1 MKKILLPLFCLLSLQ
16 SEAKTWTVNVQNYQF
31 SPATLNVMV
40 GDVIHWVLIDGTH
53 TTSSVSVPSGANAWD
68 SPMDITNTT
77 FDYTVTQAGSYSY
90 QCNFHASLGMVGSF
104 TASGALP
111 VDLSSFSLRTQNN
124 MPLLLWTTETE
135 LNTDYFSIRR
145 STNGI
150 NFEEIGK
157 VAATGNSSTEKKYS
171 FLDDKIP
178 TGINYVYYAL
188 ATVDNDG
195 KSQLS
200 SIIVYKNEAASPK
213 LIISLSPNPVSSMGH
228 LMLQFNADKPG
239 VMIATLIDIQGKV
252 VLKTELSAEVGINN
266 GHIHLGDVPPGTYV
280 IKFSLNGVNESYK
293 IVKN

>member
-124 MPLLLWTTETE
+124 LPLLLWTTETE

>member
-1 MKKILLPLFCLLSLQ
+1 MKKILLPLFCLLFLQ

-40 GDVIHWVLIDGTH
+40 GDVIHWVWMNGTH

-77 FDYTVTQAGSYSY
+77 FDYTVTQVGSYSY

-111 VDLSSFSLRTQNN
+111 VDLSAFSLRTQNN

-135 LNTDYFSIRR
+135 LNADYFSIRR
-145 STNGI
+145 STNGRD
-150 NFEEIGK
+150 FEEIGK

-171 FLDDKIP
+171 FLDNKIP

-239 VMIATLIDIQGKV
+239 IMIATLIDIQGKI

-266 GHIHLGDVPPGTYV
+266 GHIHLGNVPPGTYV
-280 IKFSLNGVNESYK
+280 IKFGLNGVNESYK